1 MIDCSTTQL
10 SKELPLSAYE
20 SEVYHLVQVDR
31 RVTYVKFI
39 DSDDLEIHK
48 SVKSVN
54 KNISYKDKLKLI
66 DLAIQSGIH
75 SRFNID
81 KNIGK
86 EKFEEMYRLWMINSL
101 NYKIAKEVLTFIEN
115 DKLMGVI
122 TLMGERDEAYIGIIA
137 VEHTFRG
144 RGIGEIL
151 MKSAEK
157 RLSNLGYNSIKV
169 VTQENNIPACRLY
182 EKCGYVVENVEY
194 FYHIWKK

>member
-1 MIDCSTTQL
+1 
-10 SKELPLSAYE
+10 
-20 SEVYHLVQVDR
+20 
-31 RVTYVKFI
+31 VKFI